1 MLLFMTKKLQS
12 KSGSKIMS
20 NERFTLRAAVYLILI
35 RDGKTLLSRRYKT
48 GWMDGKYS
56 LIAGHL
62 DGKEKVS
69 DSMIREAYEEAGVKV
84 AKKDL
89 KPVKVLHRNSGD
101 QEYMDFF
108 FLAEKWEGE
117 PTVKEPNKCDNMSW
131 FPINAL
137 PENTLPY
144 IKDVIENYKDGIPFI
159 ESGWD

>member
-1 MLLFMTKKLQS
+1 MA
-12 KSGSKIMS
+12 

-35 RDGKTLLSRRYKT
+35 KDGKTLLSRRFNT

-62 DGKEKVS
+62 DGNETVFNT
-69 DSMIREAYEEAGVKV
+69 MIREAFEEAGVKV
-84 AKKDL
+84 AKEDL

-117 PTVKEPNKCDNMSW
+117 PVVKEPDKCDDMSW
-131 FPINAL
+131 FPIDGL

-144 IKDVIENYKDGIPFI
+144 VKNVIENYKDGVAFI
-159 ESGWD
+159 ESCWD